1 MDEIQTINA
10 NSSSSAGWI
19 KKLNRLHIGTEAAVC
34 SCLYYLQR
42 SAQYTLGKN
51 ILQCRQVA
59 PSQNCS
65 SSCWCMWFPS
75 SSLCL
80 AGVKPPPVMSL
91 AVSTD
96 SLAHVTS
103 SPGQMLY
110 FWGFIV
116 QYRSNPELRE
126 CTCPVYAVCV
136 LRRVHIIQFS
146 AGSTMLMTVIVLE
159 ESPCWIT
166 MGESVCNPNFYQLNI
181 FISFIKS
188 KSCLY
193 FCLQY

>member
-1 MDEIQTINA
+1 MDEIQIFHYLLTINA
-10 NSSSSAGWI
+10 NSSSSAGKQATYWHQGCSLLEPVLLAAFSAI
-19 KKLNRLHIGTEAAVC
+19 HFRKKP
-34 SCLYYLQR
+34 
-42 SAQYTLGKN
+42 

-91 AVSTD
+91 TVLTD

-103 SPGQMLY
+103 GQMLY
-110 FWGFIV
+110 FRGFIV

-146 AGSTMLMTVIVLE
+146 DGSTMLMTVIVLE
-159 ESPCWIT
+159 ESPCWEGRCVI
-166 MGESVCNPNFYQLNI
+166 LI
-181 FISFIKS
+181 FISSIS
-188 KSCLY
+188 S
-193 FCLQY
+193 